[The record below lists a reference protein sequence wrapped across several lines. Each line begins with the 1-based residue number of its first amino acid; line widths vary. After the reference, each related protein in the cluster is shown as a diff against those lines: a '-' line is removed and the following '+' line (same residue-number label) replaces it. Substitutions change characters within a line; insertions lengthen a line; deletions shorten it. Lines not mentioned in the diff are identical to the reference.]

1 MMKSTKRNYSR
12 KLRKSKKTM
21 KHRKGAGI
29 MDLFKKKPK
38 DTTTSLPEENLDLV
52 TRDKPNVEIT
62 DDLEITTTDEPKKYG
77 SIFSGVKTSAIRS
90 AKAYNMPAILGALST
105 KINALLIH
113 NKVNYTFS
121 NGYNA
126 QDYDIE
132 TVPAN
137 GENDGRG
144 ILKPNAK
151 RGEITGIQSKIYN
164 ISSDKYKGM
173 KKTNTDLQS

>member
-1 MMKSTKRNYSR
+1 MVKNTKRRKSSSR
-12 KLRKSKKTM
+12 KYGKTM
-21 KHRKGAGI
+21 KRKGGGF

-38 DTTTSLPEENLDLV
+38 DASPEQVPEEKGDTKLSN
-52 TRDKPNVEIT
+52 
-62 DDLEITTTDEPKKYG
+62 DLETTADDPKKYG
-77 SIFSGVKTSAIRS
+77 SLTSGVKTSVIRS

-132 TVPAN
+132 SVPAN
-137 GENDGRG
+137 GDNDGRG
-144 ILKPNAK
+144 ILKPNTK
-151 RGEITGIQSKIYN
+151 RGEITGIQSKVYN
-164 ISSDKYKGM
+164 ISSDKYKST
-173 KKTNTDLQS
+173 KK

>member
-1 MMKSTKRNYSR
+1 MKRTKRNYSR

-29 MDLFKKKPK
+29 MDFFKKKPK
-38 DTTTSLPEENLDLV
+38 DTTLPEENLDLV

-62 DDLEITTTDEPKKYG
+62 NDLDTTSKDEPKKYG
-77 SIFSGVKTSAIRS
+77 STYSGIKTSVIRS

-105 KINALLIH
+105 KVNALLIH

-164 ISSDKYKGM
+164 ISSDKYKG
-173 KKTNTDLQS
+173 KKNTNTDL